1 MTDSFFVRTTCDKDA
16 VQTKIPSFL
25 KKRSLNL
32 YCASCTN
39 IVRPSTVCLCF
50 IKVTF
55 IVTYKVYFTN
65 LSKITSI
72 KIIRDIFKNHDPSLS
87 SCFPWKVQ
95 CTIYNQFYNSMAKN
109 RYQTQTVF
117 TQLRSIIE
125 FLKLFSSKTLKV
137 DVLYRCRK
145 LSILKE
151 NNWPIEKRR
160 IISMVNNELTW
171 YRFERKWSD
180 SARVAKG
187 SQRVGTGRGTRIV
200 AGARDHRRAES

>member
-1 MTDSFFVRTTCDKDA
+1 MQR
-16 VQTKIPSFL
+16 
-25 KKRSLNL
+25 
-32 YCASCTN
+32 
-39 IVRPSTVCLCF
+39 IVLDRLLMLC
-50 IKVTF
+50 KSR
-55 IVTYKVYFTN
+55 VYINFAN
-65 LSKITSI
+65 LSKITSVF
-72 KIIRDIFKNHDPSLS
+72 RDILKNHDPSLS
-87 SCFPWKVQ
+87 SCVPWKVQ
-95 CTIYNQFYNSMAKN
+95 CTIYNQFYKSIAKN
-109 RYQTQTVF
+109 KYQTQTVF

-200 AGARDHRRAES
+200 AGARDQRRAES

>member
-1 MTDSFFVRTTCDKDA
+1 MRFKQKFPHSKKKVLQNVTMLLVQISYAHFQWNLSFHMQR
-16 VQTKIPSFL
+16 
-25 KKRSLNL
+25 
-32 YCASCTN
+32 
-39 IVRPSTVCLCF
+39 IVLGRLFMLC
-50 IKVTF
+50 KSH
-55 IVTYKVYFTN
+55 VYIYLTN
-65 LSKITSI
+65 LSQITSI
-72 KIIRDIFKNHDPSLS
+72 FRDIFKNHDPSLS
-87 SCFPWKVQ
+87 SCVFWKVQ
-95 CTIYNQFYNSMAKN
+95 CTIYNQFYNSIAKN
-109 RYQTQTVF
+109 KYQTQTVF